1 MKAHALQYS
10 PGYAYDIKNGKNYTF
25 WSKDFDAMAKK
36 TMLRQLIGKWGTMS
50 VEMQQAYIA
59 DGAEVD
65 NNGNPVRYNESDY
78 IDVSSDNEEQ
88 SVEEVKEETPV
99 QVEQAEQPFSLNDF
113 E

>member
-1 MKAHALQYS
+1 
-10 PGYAYDIKNGKNYTF
+10 
-25 WSKDFDAMAKK
+25 MAKK

-65 NNGNPVRYNESDY
+65 NSGNPVNYAESDY
-78 IDVSSDNEEQ
+78 I
-88 SVEEVKEETPV
+88 EVPNAEPEPAPV
-99 QVEQAEQPFSLNDF
+99 QGEVIQAPEVENQSTSSQSAFSLKDF